1 MLLPANDFVGNSRFA
16 IDTNVPSIDNTVVMQ
31 YVEYKHLLMIVR

>member
-1 MLLPANDFVGNSRFA
+1 MLLPINDFDGDSRFA